1 LTEVDIGFRNGNNNY
16 TLYVYDSYE
25 NSVLGTL
32 LFEVAGT
39 ASSSGWHSVPV
50 DSVLI
55 QPGQE
60 FFVAYKIVGQ
70 SYAISF
76 DKLTTPVNRSY
87 FSGDGVSYSGSIGD
101 SYNINLRA
109 KLRNRTPQNEVLG
122 CTDPYANNYDP
133 DATSDDGSCSGYPD
147 NGDYSISFD
156 GVDDYTRAAWSDNMN
171 TYTVSLWVRSNV
183 ESQELYRGFFNSYDN
198 QSYGFQLDCN
208 GSNQYRFY
216 SELGT
221 VVFAPLSTEWS
232 HIAVVA
238 NNSTTSFY
246 FNGDLIAHRELGH
259 G

>member
-1 LTEVDIGFRNGNNNY
+1 M
-16 TLYVYDSYE
+16 
-25 NSVLGTL
+25 
-32 LFEVAGT
+32 
-39 ASSSGWHSVPV
+39 
-50 DSVLI
+50 I

-76 DKLTTPVNRSY
+76 DKLTAPVNRSY

-171 TYTVSLWVRSNV
+171 TYTVCL
-183 ESQELYRGFFNSYDN
+183 LY
-198 QSYGFQLDCN
+198 
-208 GSNQYRFY
+208 
-216 SELGT
+216 
-221 VVFAPLSTEWS
+221 
-232 HIAVVA
+232 
-238 NNSTTSFY
+238 TSPSPR
-246 FNGDLIAHRELGH
+246 DS
-259 G
+259 